1 MKAQKTSKSRSTN
14 EQSTSSIDL
23 TSLSLKE
30 LRRLKREIDSML
42 DPIDPEDLSEND
54 LAVSYDVRLVTKEG
68 VIYTNKGTSK
78 LNAILNPRL
87 MADSPGRFEQEFHNN
102 IFSPVYAAAFDLFD
116 KHNPTDTSMK
126 SLSYLEDDG
135 LPDSVQLLPNVD

>member
-1 MKAQKTSKSRSTN
+1 
-14 EQSTSSIDL
+14 
-23 TSLSLKE
+23 
-30 LRRLKREIDSML
+30 ML

-126 SLSYLEDDG
+126 SLTYLEDDG